1 MKPRR
6 PSLRGLVLGLALVAP
21 LAPAQLRAPAAPSGT
36 PAPAAP
42 APAAPMALARPASPQ
57 LVDRVVA
64 IVNDEAITERELTL
78 RTEAIGRRLAGQRV
92 QLPPEEELRRQ
103 VLERMIVDRAQVQF
117 ARDNGVRIDE
127 AAIDRAI
134 ARIAADSGASVAQLR
149 QRIESDG
156 LSFATFRQE
165 VASELT
171 ISRLRERQV
180 DARVQVSEAEI
191 DAFIAEQA
199 AGPAEYN
206 IAQLVVR
213 VAEDAAPDA
222 VERARGQA
230 ESLATAARAG
240 ADFERLAARAAAGTD
255 AVTGGVIGMRPA
267 DRLPKLFVD
276 AVAALKPGEVA
287 PVVRSPAGFHVLR
300 LLEMRGGG
308 SNALAGAPV
317 RQTRARHILVRVN
330 ELNPEAD
337 VQRRLA
343 EIRERI
349 EAGTVDFA
357 DMARQYSADGSASQG
372 GDLGWIYPG
381 DTVPEFE
388 RAMDALEPGRIAGP
402 VRTNFG
408 FHLIQ
413 VVDRRTDEASPER
426 VRAAARAAVRE
437 RKAAE
442 AYQEFVAQVRSR
454 AYVVL
459 RLDER

>member
-21 LAPAQLRAPAAPSGT
+21 LAPAQLRAPVAPSGT